1 MLFNDAATGSAA
13 PVLAVS
19 QPAHAWVS
27 GQLLRHWADPLD
39 ETLLLA
45 AEQHDVAWLDWEVQ
59 PSFDPATGRPHF
71 FRDVGA
77 AAHAPMW
84 EAGVARAL
92 HAWGRRVAL
101 LVSRHGSV
109 IYTRFTDRHRG
120 ADADG
125 AAALDYL
132 RRQGAMQAEW
142 ASALS
147 LDANALAYD
156 TGLIAFA
163 DTLSL
168 VLCGALPL
176 PQRIEAPARSGPVR
190 TITVQPHP
198 HEAGLLVIDPW
209 PFRDNPV
216 AIEVEA
222 RPLPPA
228 GRFADAAS
236 MRTWLAEPTRCMLHA
251 RLAPRTSLPG

>member
-1 MLFNDAATGSAA
+1 MLFNDAGARSGA

-45 AEQHDVAWLDWEVQ
+45 AEQHDIAWLDWEVA
-59 PSFDPATGRPHF
+59 PSFDPGTGRPHF

-77 AAHAPMW
+77 ASHAPMW

-92 HAWGRRVAL
+92 NAWGRRVAL

-120 ADADG
+120 ADDDG
-125 AAALDYL
+125 AAALAYL
-132 RRQGAMQAEW
+132 GRQGAMQAEW
-142 ASALS
+142 ASAPG
-147 LDANALAYD
+147 LDAGALAHD

-168 VLCGALPL
+168 VLCGALPVL
-176 PQRIEAPARSGPVR
+176 QRIEAPTRSGAVR
-190 TITVQPHP
+190 TITVQPHATR
-198 HEAGLLVIDPW
+198 AGWVVVDPW
-209 PFRDNPV
+209 PFRDDAV
-216 AIEVEA
+216 TTEVEA

-228 GRFADAAS
+228 GRFTDAGA
-236 MRTWLAEPTRCMLHA
+236 MRAWLAEPARCALQA
-251 RLAPRTSLPG
+251 RLTPN